1 MRRQAR
7 AETTATKASSLI
19 LIGGENKVKYASQS
33 DSQATDK
40 CRLSVNSL
48 NPLFHLND

>member
-7 AETTATKASSLI
+7 AETTAIEAWSWI

-33 DSQATDK
+33 DSQGTDK
-40 CRLSVNSL
+40 WRLPVNSL
-48 NPLFHLND
+48 NPLFHLED